1 MTPDQPVLAALLV
14 FLAYTAVVALLWR
27 VTGTHYEHL
36 VDSRRTIVRGI
47 VLPIGVGAL
56 LVAVAVTWFRWWEPA
71 LLPGVTAP
79 AWTLVVPALVGL
91 VAVINIATIDWRSP
105 QARRLLPLLVVGVAL
120 VGFAEEL
127 VTRGQLA
134 VGLREGGASEL
145 VVWLVTSVLF
155 GLLHG
160 INALFGQT
168 GRQTVVQIVA
178 AFFAGTAFFVTVA
191 ATGTLVAAMVLHALW
206 DLGALGIQA
215 TGRQQR
221 PLAGLLGLLA
231 FAVATVAAVLVS
243 IM

>member
-1 MTPDQPVLAALLV
+1 MTLTQPVFAAVLV
-14 FLAYTAVVALLWR
+14 FLVYTAVVALLWR

-56 LVAVAVTWFRWWEPA
+56 LLVVAVTWFGWWEPA
-71 LLPGVTAP
+71 MLPGVTAP
-79 AWTLVVPALVGL
+79 AWTLVVPVLVAL
-91 VAVINIATIDWRSP
+91 VAVVNVASIDWRSP
-105 QARRLLPLLVVGVAL
+105 QARLLPLLVVGVAL

-134 VGLREGGASEL
+134 VGLREGGAGEL
-145 VVWLVTSVLF
+145 VVWLVTSLLF

-160 INALFGQT
+160 INALFGQS
-168 GRQTVVQIVA
+168 GRQTVVQVVA

-191 ATGTLVAAMVLHALW
+191 ATGTLIAAMLLHALW
-206 DLGALGIQA
+206 DLGTLGSQA

-221 PLAGLLGLLA
+221 PVAGLLALLA
-231 FAVATVAAVLVS
+231 FAAATVAAVV
-243 IM
+243 IVM